1 MVRCCIDVDIKSIFS
16 RQTGCLKNSAPYNI
30 NRDQSSAADTFFKNA
45 LYGSEKIRIPGTAPE
60 AHLIQKLSKT
70 YFDEMS
76 GAKTSMG
83 KATERKVLSKLSTS

>member
-1 MVRCCIDVDIKSIFS
+1 MVRYCIDDDIRSIFS

-30 NRDQSSAADTFFKNA
+30 NRDQSSAADTFFKYA
-45 LYGSEKIRIPGTAPE
+45 LYGSEKIRTPGTAPE

-76 GAKTSMG
+76 GGENKYG
-83 KATERKVLSKLSTS
+83 KGH

>member
-1 MVRCCIDVDIKSIFS
+1 MVRYCIDDDIRSIFS

-30 NRDQSSAADTFFKNA
+30 DRDQTSTADTFFKNA
-45 LYGSEKIRIPGTAPE
+45 LYGSKKIRTPGTAPE

-76 GAKTSMG
+76 GGENKYG
-83 KATERKVLSKLSTS
+83 KGH

>member
-1 MVRCCIDVDIKSIFS
+1 MVRCCIDDDIKSIFS
-16 RQTGCLKNSAPYNI
+16 RQTGCSKNSAPYNI

-45 LYGSEKIRIPGTAPE
+45 LYGSEKSRSPGTAPE

-76 GAKTSMG
+76 GGENKYG
-83 KATERKVLSKLSTS
+83 KGH

>member
-1 MVRCCIDVDIKSIFS
+1 MVRYCIDDDIKSIFS

-45 LYGSEKIRIPGTAPE
+45 LYGSEKIRTPGTAPE

-70 YFDEMS
+70 YCDEMV
-76 GAKTSMG
+76 GGENKYG
-83 KATERKVLSKLSTS
+83 KGHQTKSFV

>member
-1 MVRCCIDVDIKSIFS
+1 MVRYCIDDDIKSIFS

-45 LYGSEKIRIPGTAPE
+45 LYGSEKIRNPGTAPE
-60 AHLIQKLSKT
+60 AHLIQKRSKT

-76 GAKTSMG
+76 GGENKYEKGHQTKSF
-83 KATERKVLSKLSTS
+83 V